1 MAANNTAQMEPK
13 KREKITTQ
21 EELEFLEDFDNYIY
35 QLINNV
41 ILSPVID
48 RKVIA
53 GHIDSLNSLVTRL
66 AKIFGAE
73 KHWLAVN
80 KPVEPIDFEEKL
92 KEYDNLNNEEPNA

>member
-13 KREKITTQ
+13 KRITTQ
-21 EELEFLEDFDNYIY
+21 EELEFLQDFDNYIY

-66 AKIFGAE
+66 AKILGAE
-73 KHWLAVN
+73 KHWLAVEQ
-80 KPVEPIDFEEKL
+80 PVEPIDIEEKL
-92 KEYDNLNNEEPNA
+92 KEYDNHEYGSPNA